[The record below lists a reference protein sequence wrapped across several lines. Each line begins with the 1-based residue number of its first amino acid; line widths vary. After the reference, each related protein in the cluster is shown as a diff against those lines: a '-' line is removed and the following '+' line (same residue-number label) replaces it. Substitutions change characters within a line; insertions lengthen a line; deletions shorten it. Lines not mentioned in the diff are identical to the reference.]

1 MRLKAQQQRREAG
14 SSQLEQWL
22 ATKRSSLQL
31 ERKRHRL
38 QQQRSVELASALPPP
53 QAVIDM
59 VVGEWHKGKVRQER
73 EQALRQRSRLG
84 SSRSLG
90 FGATI

>member
-1 MRLKAQQQRREAG
+1 MRVYVLCVCVCVCVLCVARVLSKDDVKLRPRPLSSSSSHCVQRREAG

-38 QQQRSVELASALPPP
+38 QQQRSVEL
-53 QAVIDM
+53 
-59 VVGEWHKGKVRQER
+59 VRPGDD
-73 EQALRQRSRLG
+73 S
-84 SSRSLG
+84 
-90 FGATI
+90 T